1 LLLAIIEQQHAT
13 IAALEQRISALE
25 AEVRRLKHLPPRPN
39 IKPSSLEKNRDDDEP
54 PPSAGPPAPHQ
65 RAGSKKRRKRLK
77 VHRSVIIAPQSVP
90 PGSRLRG
97 YQDFFVQDLRIEPL
111 NTRSRLARYETP
123 TGEYLVGELPGPLN
137 NAHFGPTLISYIVHQ
152 HHHQRVTNRCS

>member
-1 LLLAIIEQQHAT
+1 LAIIEQQHAT

-39 IKPSSLEKNRDDDEP
+39 IKPSALEKNRDDDEP
-54 PPSAGPPAPHQ
+54 PPSAGTAAPHP

-111 NTRSRLARYETP
+111 NTRYRLARYETP